1 MLKQFLIIHK
11 EFFKVAQK
19 FFNNDENLI
28 TSVNKT
34 CTNFINNNVLTE
46 VTDNARKSAELLARY
61 CDVVLRKGSKVEKG
75 IEIEEKF
82 YQIMIV
88 FNYIKDKDVF
98 EKFYYK
104 MLAKRLIDRL
114 SLSNDYEE
122 LMKLNLFI
130 IVSIYQMAALLLFN
144 KLLSWI
150 VDQIQDETQI
160 KIDLFF
166 QVLYSLLKSKL
177 ITCYEIN
184 KNQFDEYF
192 NESCIKMNYIIHINE
207 NFQSLKKNILFLIR
221 NRE

>member
-1 MLKQFLIIHK
+1 M
-11 EFFKVAQK
+11 KV
-19 FFNNDENLI
+19 F
-28 TSVNKT
+28 
-34 CTNFINNNVLTE
+34 
-46 VTDNARKSAELLARY
+46 R
-61 CDVVLRKGSKVEKG
+61 SKVEKE
-75 IEIEEKF
+75 IVIEEKF

-166 QVLYSLLKSKL
+166 QVLYSLLK
-177 ITCYEIN
+177 
-184 KNQFDEYF
+184 
-192 NESCIKMNYIIHINE
+192 NERA
-207 NFQSLKKNILFLIR
+207 SLKDVPQNDFPITIIIQRLSSRFELKILMIKKCIDILIEKEYIER
-221 NRE
+221 QPNEHDMLRYLI

>member
-34 CTNFINNNVLTE
+34 CTNFINNDALTE

-61 CDVVLRKGSKVEKG
+61 CDIVLRKGSKVEK
-75 IEIEEKF
+75 EI
-82 YQIMIV
+82 IV

-122 LMKLNLFI
+122 LMILRLK
-130 IVSIYQMAALLLFN
+130 VSIYQMAILFLFN
-144 KLLSWI
+144 KL
-150 VDQIQDETQI
+150 
-160 KIDLFF
+160 
-166 QVLYSLLKSKL
+166 
-177 ITCYEIN
+177 
-184 KNQFDEYF
+184 
-192 NESCIKMNYIIHINE
+192 SCWAN
-207 NFQSLKKNILFLIR
+207 SR
-221 NRE
+221 

>member
-1 MLKQFLIIHK
+1 
-11 EFFKVAQK
+11 
-19 FFNNDENLI
+19 
-28 TSVNKT
+28 
-34 CTNFINNNVLTE
+34 
-46 VTDNARKSAELLARY
+46 
-61 CDVVLRKGSKVEKG
+61 
-75 IEIEEKF
+75 
-82 YQIMIV
+82 
-88 FNYIKDKDVF
+88 
-98 EKFYYK
+98 
-104 MLAKRLIDRL
+104 MLAKSLVDRL
-114 SLSNDYEE
+114 SASNDYEE

-130 IVSIYQMAALLLFN
+130 IVTKFYILNIYFRTRAVLHIRTSKLQKMFQDVKLSETLLDQYRTYCKKEKIDNIEQHNARKLIWLHQHSKGDLQILYTNKKYILNVSIYQMAALLLFN

>member
-34 CTNFINNNVLTE
+34 CTNFINNDALTE

-61 CDVVLRKGSKVEKG
+61 CDIVLRKGSKVEK
-75 IEIEEKF
+75 EI
-82 YQIMIV
+82 IV

-122 LMKLNLFI
+122 LMILR
-130 IVSIYQMAALLLFN
+130 
-144 KLLSWI
+144 
-150 VDQIQDETQI
+150 
-160 KIDLFF
+160 
-166 QVLYSLLKSKL
+166 LK
-177 ITCYEIN
+177 
-184 KNQFDEYF
+184 
-192 NESCIKMNYIIHINE
+192 
-207 NFQSLKKNILFLIR
+207 
-221 NRE
+221 